1 MIDLAMA
8 LRNDHD
14 SATSPPGP
22 ETPNTP
28 GRLRVATRALQYSTF
43 RIYFIGMLVSFIGTW
58 MQSVAQSWLV
68 YRLTGSPFLLG
79 LTGFAG
85 QIPAL
90 LLAPFGGVLADRQ
103 DRRRI
108 IIATQTLSMLQ
119 AVALAVLTL
128 SNHVTVGMV
137 IGLALM
143 LGVINAFD
151 MPARQSFLVE
161 LVGKDDLMNAIALN
175 SSMFNGARIIGP
187 AIAGLIIGWLGEG
200 ICFAINGASFLAVLG
215 GLLVIKVKQRPV
227 DRTDG
232 SALSH
237 LREGFLYIRRTDAVL
252 AILLMV
258 ALVSLFGT
266 SYSVLMPIFAD
277 RVISGGA
284 PALGILL
291 GASGLGALGGALT
304 LAARSRIQGL
314 ERLVAASVAGFSI
327 AVIAFSLSR
336 TLALSTILI
345 VPAGYAIMIQMS
357 GSNTL
362 LQTIVPDALRGR
374 VMSFFSW
381 CLMGISPLGSL
392 LAGALASR
400 VGAPTAVAAS
410 GGVCLVGALFFR
422 RHLASITPLTVP
434 AETEADA
441 ETQAQAEAEQPDF
454 NLFVDEPS

>member
-1 MIDLAMA
+1 MP

-14 SATSPPGP
+14 PGTSHS
-22 ETPNTP
+22 TPQNPSTP
-28 GRLRVATRALQYSTF
+28 GRLRFATRALRYPTF
-43 RIYFIGMLVSFIGTW
+43 RIYFIGMLVSFVGTW

-85 QIPAL
+85 QVPAL
-90 LLAPFGGVLADRQ
+90 LLAPFGGVLADRH

-128 SNHVTVGMV
+128 TSHVTVGMV

-151 MPARQSFLVE
+151 MPARQSFLIE

-200 ICFAINGASFLAVLG
+200 ICFAINGASFLAVLA
-215 GLLVIKVKQRPV
+215 GLLIIKVEQRAV
-227 DRTDG
+227 DRPDG

-237 LREGFLYIRRTDAVL
+237 LREGFLYVRRTNAVL
-252 AILLMV
+252 AILLLV

-304 LAARSRIQGL
+304 LAARNRIQGL
-314 ERLVAASVAGFSI
+314 ERLVAGSVAGFGI

-336 TLALSTILI
+336 TLTLSTILI

-392 LAGALASR
+392 LAGSFAAH
-400 VGAPTAVAAS
+400 VGAPIAVASS
-410 GGVCLVGALFFR
+410 GGICIVGAVLFR
-422 RHLASITPLTVP
+422 RHLASIALYTAP
-434 AETEADA
+434 AKPE
-441 ETQAQAEAEQPDF
+441 AEAEELDIG
-454 NLFVDEPS
+454 LLVDEPSIPPEATAGFP